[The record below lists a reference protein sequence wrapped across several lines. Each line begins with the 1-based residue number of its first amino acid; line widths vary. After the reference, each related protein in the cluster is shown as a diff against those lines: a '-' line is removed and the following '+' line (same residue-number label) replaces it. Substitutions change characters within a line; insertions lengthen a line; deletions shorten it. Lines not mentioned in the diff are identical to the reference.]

1 MKQQILHKYTE
12 LSEKSHLH
20 FAEQVKKYLETEP
33 EKNEK
38 DEEIVN
44 LPFPGNARY
53 NFNSRLKD
61 EDMQPL
67 SISYMTYVANIKEI
81 DLSFNVLTDK
91 GISIL
96 SKLLEYA
103 ENIEV
108 LNLKGNQIGDAGC
121 KSCYHRRLQGVM
133 VIFRPDEARQQKA
146 ERRAAGNI

>member
-108 LNLKGNQIGDAGC
+108 LNLKGNQIEIGRA
-121 KSCYHRRLQGVM
+121 SCR
-133 VIFRPDEARQQKA
+133 
-146 ERRAAGNI
+146 ERV